1 VGSFINSNER
11 LLLNNENLKVVIIGS
26 SVIIDLDLVN
36 KNSKALLYHGPKLPH
51 SLSR

>member
-26 SVIIDLDLVN
+26 SVISDLGLVN
-36 KNSKALLYHGPKLPH
+36 KNSKALMYH
-51 SLSR
+51 

>member
-26 SVIIDLDLVN
+26 SVIIDLGLDN
-36 KNSKALLYHGPKLPH
+36 KNSKALMCH
-51 SLSR
+51 